1 MVFIIIFITNSNS
14 SYLHKLGDNMTIKLL
29 KIECTGM
36 SYKSSTNGQ
45 GESITKVV
53 LEDVPVFELMHELI
67 KEVGI
72 KEILDHITAHDIAIY
87 MKDCNENLD
96 GVTVTVKGVK
106 EVFEGDEL
114 TSPVHQAEAF
124 IHQLATD
131 EEMF

>member
-1 MVFIIIFITNSNS
+1 
-14 SYLHKLGDNMTIKLL
+14 MTIKLL

-72 KEILDHITAHDIAIY
+72 KEILDHITAHD
-87 MKDCNENLD
+87 
-96 GVTVTVKGVK
+96 G
-106 EVFEGDEL
+106 EL
-114 TSPVHQAEAF
+114 H
-124 IHQLATD
+124 D
-131 EEMF
+131 

>member
-72 KEILDHITAHDIAIY
+72 REILDHITAHDIAIY
-87 MKDCNENLD
+87 MS
-96 GVTVTVKGVK
+96 G
-106 EVFEGDEL
+106 EL
-114 TSPVHQAEAF
+114 H
-124 IHQLATD
+124 D
-131 EEMF
+131 